1 MMNLLFRCRISHQ
14 LSVSRGQMAMAEP
27 DHTIAAHGA
36 APHGAIRGPALR
48 IHEQALEEA
57 LGHPPVVSVL

>member
-1 MMNLLFRCRISHQ
+1 VVNPLRGRLIRDELPI
-14 LSVSRGQMAMAEP
+14 SRGQMAMAEP

-36 APHGAIRGPALR
+36 APHGAILGPALR

>member
-1 MMNLLFRCRISHQ
+1 
-14 LSVSRGQMAMAEP
+14 MAEP
-27 DHTIAAHGA
+27 DHAVAVQRA
-36 APHGAIRGPALR
+36 APDGTVFRPALR